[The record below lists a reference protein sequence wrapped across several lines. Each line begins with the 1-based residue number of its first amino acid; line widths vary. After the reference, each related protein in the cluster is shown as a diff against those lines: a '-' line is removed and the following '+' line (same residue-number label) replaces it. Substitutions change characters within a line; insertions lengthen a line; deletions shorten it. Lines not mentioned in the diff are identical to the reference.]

1 MPTRILLADD
11 HALMRRALRALLE
24 AEPDLAVVGE
34 AAGAEE
40 ALEAALE
47 LRPDVVV
54 MDLAMPGGGVEAT
67 RGVTAL
73 TRARVLVFSML
84 DEEIGLA
91 SALRAGASGYVA
103 KTAAPDA
110 LLRAIRRVAAGGA
123 VLSPAAVRALV
134 RR

>member
-34 AAGAEE
+34 AADAEE
-40 ALEAALE
+40 ALQAALE

-54 MDLAMPGGGVEAT
+54 MDLSMPGGGAEAT
-67 RGVTAL
+67 RAVTAL

-84 DEEIGLA
+84 EEEVGLA
-91 SALRAGASGYVA
+91 GALRAGASGYVA
-103 KTAAPDA
+103 KTAAPDT
-110 LLRAIRRVAAGGA
+110 LLRAVRRVAAGGV
-123 VLSPAAVRALV
+123 VLSPAAVRALIQG
-134 RR
+134 